1 MFWRKI
7 VTLVWWV
14 CGRDLAVERGGISG
28 RVGNWAGSWQFQRR
42 EANGA
47 FETRTNAINTK
58 SKKL

>member
-1 MFWRKI
+1 M
-7 VTLVWWV
+7 TLVWWI
-14 CGRDLAVERGGISG
+14 CGRDLEVERGGISG